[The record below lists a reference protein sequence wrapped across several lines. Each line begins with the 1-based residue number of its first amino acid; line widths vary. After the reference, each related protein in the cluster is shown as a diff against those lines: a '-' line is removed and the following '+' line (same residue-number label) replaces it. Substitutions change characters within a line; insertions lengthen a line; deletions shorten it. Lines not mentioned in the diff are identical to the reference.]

1 MFSSDV
7 LKERE
12 RGRVLPV
19 LCHGQARRVK
29 ASGVHVLFVV
39 LLFAVLMGQT
49 TVAEAREVPPFAW
62 WYSPVPAPVKGSAAL
77 SRSSWDD
84 EGRTDEILA
93 FVRKNILPEP
103 GEFPLHYSSLLDRRP
118 MRSFYLIPGK
128 GTDIPEE
135 APEFYYRFT
144 SRELSRGGG
153 AVTGVH
159 VRRVFPVWDRGTWR
173 VDIDEPSFGTVEIFS
188 RFRTGGRTV
197 YSQSGYMHFV
207 LADGRKLAASEAGSG
222 VAFPAG
228 WPVLRLEHDG
238 DGVFLARVRSGGQ
251 VFFRVDTA
259 GRHAE
264 PESAFFFEGGNA
276 VRTTGALGNGDFTW
290 TPMPDSELEEAPNM
304 LVKTAAVVVEIPGSD
319 ECVVMALEF
328 GKSSGAGRNLWA
340 GLALCLGA
348 ALLTGIC
355 VKYGRRRFAYHDRY

>member
-1 MFSSDV
+1 MFRSDV

-93 FVRKNILPEP
+93 FVRKNALPES

-118 MRSFYLIPGK
+118 LRSFYLIPGK
-128 GTDIPEE
+128 DTDIPEE

-197 YSQSGYMHFV
+197 YSQSGYMHFIFT
-207 LADGRKLAASEAGSG
+207 DKRKHEASEGGSDA
-222 VAFPAG
+222 AFPED
-228 WPVLRLEHDG
+228 WPVLKLEHDG
-238 DGVFLARVRSGGQ
+238 DNVSVTRVRSGRQ

-264 PESAFFFEGGNA
+264 PGNAFFCEGGNE
-276 VRTTGALGNGDFTW
+276 VRTAKALGNGDFTW
-290 TPMPDSELEEAPNM
+290 TPMVDRELEEAPNM
-304 LVKTAAVVVEIPGSD
+304 LVKTAAVVVELPGSD
-319 ECVVMALEF
+319 ECVVMTMEL
-328 GKSSGAGRNLWA
+328 GKSSGAGRNLGA
-340 GLALCLGA
+340 GLALCFGS
-348 ALLTGIC
+348 ALLTGLC
-355 VKYGRRRFAYHDRY
+355 VKCGRRRFAYHDRY